1 MKAIERI
8 RKILPESGLNPDI
21 FPLLPI
27 VELAGCNRVLIE
39 NHLGV
44 TQYSASRIGIKMKY
58 GQLTVCGSK
67 LMLEHM
73 TQVRLLVIGQI
84 DSLSLERRCR
94 A

>member
-1 MKAIERI
+1 MKVRGRF
-8 RKILPESGLNPDI
+8 RKMLPPAELNPDI
-21 FPLLPI
+21 FPVLPI

-44 TQYSASRIGIKMKY
+44 TQYSTSQIGIKMKY
-58 GQLTVCGSK
+58 GQLTVCGSR

-73 TQVRLLVIGQI
+73 TRVRLLVIGQI
-84 DSLSLERRCR
+84 DSLTLERRCR